1 MSQYTDISQKLVL
14 SSELELGMF
23 VSKLDCPWEQTPFIF
38 QGFLITN
45 KDEIYQ
51 LQEHCQEVYIDIKK
65 TKKINLDRPNNTP
78 PNKKEAPPS
87 EKVAHKPLKKSVTK
101 EPKPS
106 PPRYVD
112 THSFENEL
120 SSAVDVYQATQQKFK
135 HALEN
140 LNQGKDLDSNVIRS
154 VIQGCVKSILRN
166 TNALTW
172 LNQIRNKNDYTNEHA
187 LRVAVMSIAFGKEL
201 ELDENELENLGICGL
216 LHDIGKTKIPDEILN
231 KEGRLNAEEF
241 RLMRTHPAEGRA
253 LLQSKADVFP
263 NAIEVAYSHHERI
276 DGKGYPQGITGE
288 KIPYFSKIIAITDSF
303 DAITSNR
310 CYRKG
315 ISATEALRVIYDE
328 RGLHYDRELAE
339 RFVKF
344 IGV

>member
-231 KEGRLNAEEF
+231 KNQLRYHIHKLYLSNLREPLHF
-241 RLMRTHPAEGRA
+241 VK
-253 LLQSKADVFP
+253 LLQ
-263 NAIEVAYSHHERI
+263 I
-276 DGKGYPQGITGE
+276 
-288 KIPYFSKIIAITDSF
+288 
-303 DAITSNR
+303 
-310 CYRKG
+310 
-315 ISATEALRVIYDE
+315 L
-328 RGLHYDRELAE
+328 
-339 RFVKF
+339 
-344 IGV
+344 